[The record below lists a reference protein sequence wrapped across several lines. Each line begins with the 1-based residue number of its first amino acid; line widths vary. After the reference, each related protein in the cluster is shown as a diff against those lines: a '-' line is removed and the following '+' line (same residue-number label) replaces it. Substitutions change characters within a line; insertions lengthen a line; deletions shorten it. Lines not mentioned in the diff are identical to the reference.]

1 VTILKHA
8 SERLLMDLAYYG
20 DDFTGSTDVLESLAG
35 AGIDTELFVDAA
47 IRGPARAVGLA
58 GLSRTFTPAEMDDH
72 LPEAFAALAAGG
84 PRFLHYKV
92 CSTFDSSPAV
102 GSIGRAIEIGRR
114 VAPGR
119 VTPVVVAAPHLGRWC
134 AFGNLF
140 ARSGLDSPVY
150 RLDRHPTMSRHPV
163 TPMEEADLRLVL
175 ARQTS
180 LPVTLVEL
188 PTVEQGPEA
197 TLAAIARAP
206 DGVVLLDATTAAH
219 LATIGHT
226 LDALQRRQTGALFMA
241 GSSGVEAALVAA
253 GVLGPRP
260 GTDARAEPAVVPSSP
275 LLAISGS
282 RSPVTARQL
291 EAAIKGGFH
300 DLPLVA
306 STADSGHDAAVT
318 SATTAHRAGRSVML
332 RPGEGDWSALAG
344 VALGRLLG
352 RIAGRILDAA
362 SFRRVVVA
370 GGDTSGEV
378 ARHLGISSL
387 RFIAPLAPGAPWC
400 RVTSTRS
407 AIDGAAFA
415 FKGGQVGRNE
425 FFVTARDWRNKPT

>member
-1 VTILKHA
+1 VTILKPA

-20 DDFTGSTDVLESLAG
+20 DDFTGSTDVLESLSG
-35 AGIDTELFVDAA
+35 AGIEAELFVDAA

-58 GLSRTFTPAEMDDH
+58 GLSRTYTPAEMDDR

-92 CSTFDSSPAV
+92 CSTFDSGPAV

-119 VTPVVVAAPHLGRWC
+119 WTPVVVAAPHLGRWC

-140 ARSGLDSPVY
+140 ARSGLDSPAY

-163 TPMEEADLRLVL
+163 TPMDEADLRLVL

-180 LPVTLVEL
+180 LSVTLVEL
-188 PTVEQGPEA
+188 PTVQQGSDA
-197 TLAAIARAP
+197 VIAAIERAP
-206 DGVVLLDATTAAH
+206 EGIVLLDATTAAD

-226 LDALQRRQTGALFMA
+226 LDALQRRQTGPLFVA

-253 GVLGPRP
+253 GALGPP
-260 GTDARAEPAVVPSSP
+260 PAADAGGEPVSVPPDP
-275 LLAISGS
+275 LLVISGS
-282 RSPVTARQL
+282 RSPVTARQTH
-291 EAAIKGGFH
+291 AAIQAGIH
-300 DLPLVA
+300 DVPLVA
-306 STADSGHDAAVT
+306 SDVDAAHDAAVE
-318 SATTAHRAGRSVML
+318 SATTAHREGRSVIL

-344 VALGRLLG
+344 EALGRLLG
-352 RIAGRILDAA
+352 RIARRILDAVP
-362 SFRRVVVA
+362 FRRVVVA
-370 GGDTSGEV
+370 GGDTSGVV
-378 ARHLGISSL
+378 ARQLGISSL

-400 RVTSTRS
+400 RVTSTRP

-415 FKGGQVGRNE
+415 FKGGQVGRDE
-425 FFVTARDWRNKPT
+425 FFIAARDWRRNPA

>member
-1 VTILKHA
+1 
-8 SERLLMDLAYYG
+8 MDLAYYG
-20 DDFTGSTDVLESLAG
+20 DDFTGSTDVLESLSV
-35 AGIDTELFVDAA
+35 AGIKTELFVDAA

-58 GLSRTFTPAEMDDH
+58 GLSRTFTPAEMEDR
-72 LPEAFAALAAGG
+72 LPAALAALAAGR

-119 VTPVVVAAPHLGRWC
+119 WTPLVVAAPHLGRWS

-140 ARSGLDSPVY
+140 ARSGLDSPAY

-163 TPMEEADLRLVL
+163 TPMAEADLRLVL

-188 PTVEQGPEA
+188 PTVEQGTEA
-197 TLAAIARAP
+197 MLAAIERAP
-206 DGVVLLDATTAAH
+206 DGVVLFDATTVTH
-219 LATIGHT
+219 LATIGHA
-226 LDALQRRQTGALFMA
+226 LDALQRREAAPLFVA

-253 GVLGPRP
+253 GVLG
-260 GTDARAEPAVVPSSP
+260 SSP
-275 LLAISGS
+275 GADALAEQGVLPPGPLLVISGS
-282 RSPVTARQL
+282 RSPVTARQV
-291 EAAIKGGFH
+291 EAAIQAGFH
-300 DLPLVA
+300 DVPLVA
-306 STADSGHDAAVT
+306 STAEAPHDAAVM
-318 SATTAHRAGRSVML
+318 SATTAHREGRSVL
-332 RPGEGDWSALAG
+332 LHPGAGDWSALAG
-344 VALGRLLG
+344 EALGRLLG

-362 SFRRVVVA
+362 SFRRMVVA
-370 GGDTSGEV
+370 GGDTSGVV

-387 RFIAPLAPGAPWC
+387 RFMAPLAPGAPWC

-407 AIDGAAFA
+407 TIDGAAFA
-415 FKGGQVGRNE
+415 FKGGQVGRDE
-425 FFVTARDWRNKPT
+425 FFIAARDWRSKPT